1 MALMLKTMIRSIV
14 IGAVAIF
21 MLLLTG
27 ASQKEYASTT
37 TTARKFCR
45 GYTVIE
51 ADKGID
57 CYGDT
62 IRLVKTN
69 GYFERAI

>member
-1 MALMLKTMIRSIV
+1 MIRTFL
-14 IGAVAIF
+14 IGAVAVS

-27 ASQKEYASTT
+27 ASQKEEAKV
-37 TTARKFCR
+37 AERKFCR

-69 GYFERAI
+69 GFFERAI

>member
-1 MALMLKTMIRSIV
+1 MIRAFV
-14 IGAVAIF
+14 IGAMAIL
-21 MLLLTG
+21 MLSLTG
-27 ASQKEYASTT
+27 ASQKEYAAPTV
-37 TTARKFCR
+37 APRKFCC

>member
-1 MALMLKTMIRSIV
+1 MIRSFV
-14 IGAVAIF
+14 IGAVAIL

-27 ASQKEYASTT
+27 ASQKEYATSTIT
-37 TTARKFCR
+37 PKKFCR